1 MTELHVFE
9 SPDFRAVRT
18 TEIDGKPYFCGADAA
33 NALWYAKPIRA
44 FVNEDGKVVCLL
56 KDVNNQSSHEVTLID
71 ENGNLQS
78 KVFDKTD
85 YGKFLR
91 EPIIGNIWKFYDEAQ
106 TKEAPTKV
114 ESVNI
119 ESTAVNDS
127 NIKTGKALIEKLN
140 NAMPEIRDMQAVAK
154 LTGHEFPKGKI
165 DIVTQVGNYFK
176 SLGNKVTRKGFGD
189 IIIDSNT
196 VKDDMAHGIGRAK
209 SVTFKAVPAVLE
221 NGIQIDYQ
229 KDWKGRGKDSYV
241 FAAPIDI
248 GGEKAYVCAV
258 VLKGKDKRFYL
269 HEVVNDKGE
278 RIYLANKKEPDAF
291 KTGDS
296 QQSGISRA
304 SNSSVQIVP
313 HPATES
319 QEKKDRNKF
328 ADIVGLD
335 KVGSKVVIDTNAVNH
350 IDNRHGVNGQ
360 QDHSMSNIEDIAR
373 IKYVLDNYDEAIYN
387 GDKSKGYVVSNGK
400 PAPNLI
406 LSKKVDNHY
415 YVIEA
420 MCDGKSDK
428 NYIVSAFIN
437 KNKIE
442 PQQSSMAK
450 SAQGTNGRDTAKPLV
465 TDSSINNNVP
475 HPTPES
481 QEKRVENSEINVS
494 ERENEV
500 EKLKKLE
507 SEESIQA
514 DIERIDT
521 ENKNL
526 EKELESSTDEPDTD
540 ESIIVPT
547 TTRAARYEID
557 EKTAKTARDMR
568 SMRGY
573 KAGEATRE
581 NQRDLRQFRTAGYL
595 NFQTGVRQNYT
606 VWRPILWQKEMQIWI
621 ELGKIDS
628 THS

>member
-9 SPDFRAVRT
+9 SPDFGVART
-18 TEIDGKPYFCGADAA
+18 TEIDGKPYFCSADAA
-33 NALWYAKPIRA
+33 NALWYVKPIRA
-44 FVNEDGKVVCLL
+44 FANEEGKIVCVMRNVTNMALG
-56 KDVNNQSSHEVTLID
+56 EVTLID
-71 ENGNLQS
+71 ENVNKYSEKYEAFVKL
-78 KVFDKTD
+78 
-85 YGKFLR
+85 
-91 EPIIGNIWKFYDEAQ
+91 PIVVRLWKFYDEAQ
-106 TKEAPTKV
+106 TKEALTKV

-140 NAMPEIRDMQAVAK
+140 NAMPEIKDMQAVAK

-165 DIVTQVGNYFK
+165 DLVTRVGNYFK

-209 SVTFKAVPAVLE
+209 SVAFKAVPAVLE

-229 KDWKGRGKDSYV
+229 KGWKGRGKDSYV

-258 VLKGKDKRFYL
+258 ALKGKDKRFYL

-319 QEKKDRNKF
+319 QEQKDRNKF

-373 IKYVLDNYDEAIYN
+373 IKYVLDNYDEAMYN

-428 NYIVSAFIN
+428 NYIASAFIN

-442 PQQSSMAK
+442 PQRASMAK

-500 EKLKKLE
+500 EKLQSLE

-526 EKELESSTDEPDTD
+526 EKELENSTDEPDTD
-540 ESIIVPT
+540 ESITVPT

-557 EKTAKTARDMR
+557 EKKAQTARDMR
-568 SMRGY
+568 SMREY

-581 NQRDLRQFRTAGYL
+581 NRQDLRQFRTADYL

-606 VWRPILWQKEMQIWI
+606 VWRPILWQKEMQIWT
-621 ELGKIDS
+621 EPGKIDS
-628 THS
+628 AHS

>member
-1 MTELHVFE
+1 M
-9 SPDFRAVRT
+9 
-18 TEIDGKPYFCGADAA
+18 
-33 NALWYAKPIRA
+33 
-44 FVNEDGKVVCLL
+44 
-56 KDVNNQSSHEVTLID
+56 
-71 ENGNLQS
+71 
-78 KVFDKTD
+78 
-85 YGKFLR
+85 
-91 EPIIGNIWKFYDEAQ
+91 IIKR
-106 TKEAPTKV
+106 
-114 ESVNI
+114 
-119 ESTAVNDS
+119 
-127 NIKTGKALIEKLN
+127 TGKA
-140 NAMPEIRDMQAVAK
+140 
-154 LTGHEFPKGKI
+154 G
-165 DIVTQVGNYFK
+165 
-176 SLGNKVTRKGFGD
+176 
-189 IIIDSNT
+189 
-196 VKDDMAHGIGRAK
+196 
-209 SVTFKAVPAVLE
+209 
-221 NGIQIDYQ
+221 
-229 KDWKGRGKDSYV
+229 GKDSYV

-335 KVGSKVVIDTNAVNH
+335 KVGRKVVIDTNAVNH

-465 TDSSINNNVP
+465 TDSSISNNVP
-475 HPTPES
+475 HPAPES

-500 EKLKKLE
+500 EKLQSQE

-514 DIERIDT
+514 DIERIDA

-526 EKELESSTDEPDTD
+526 EKELENSTDEPDTD
-540 ESIIVPT
+540 ESITVPT
-547 TTRAARYEID
+547 TTRATRYEID
-557 EKTAKTARDMR
+557 EKKAQTARELR

-573 KAGEATRE
+573 KAGKATRV
-581 NQRDLRQFRTAGYL
+581 NQ
-595 NFQTGVRQNYT
+595 
-606 VWRPILWQKEMQIWI
+606 
-621 ELGKIDS
+621 
-628 THS
+628 